1 MDITFKNLVWL
12 KKYEQEIV
20 SSEIKIL
27 DKNLQSNKKNIEI
40 LGMDYN
46 DYKRDVDIYAP
57 DWVVA
62 SIIHPNIIIL
72 LSKLKLHSFE
82 YVKSII
88 KHEFVHIALLEVEKC
103 CPKYIFEGIA
113 MHIAGQDE
121 VYINKN
127 DIMTISVNYN
137 DDNFYGKSYYLIQ
150 IALQEYGCD
159 KLLYLIKNKKFDEI
173 NKTVMQSINKSG
185 EELDAKICDKRS

>member
-1 MDITFKNLVWL
+1 MDITFKNLTWL

-20 SSEIKIL
+20 SNEIKII
-27 DKNLQSNKKNIEI
+27 DKKLQSNKKKIVI
-40 LGMDYN
+40 MGMDYN
-46 DYKRDVDIYAP
+46 DYKRYVDVYAP

-62 SIIHPNIIIL
+62 SIMHPNVIIL
-72 LSKLKLHSFE
+72 LSKLKLCRFE

-113 MHIAGQDE
+113 MHIAGQE
-121 VYINKN
+121 EFYINKN
-127 DIMTISVNYN
+127 EIMTISISYN

-150 IALQEYGCD
+150 IALKKYGYD

-173 NKTVMQSINKSG
+173 NKTVVQSINNSG